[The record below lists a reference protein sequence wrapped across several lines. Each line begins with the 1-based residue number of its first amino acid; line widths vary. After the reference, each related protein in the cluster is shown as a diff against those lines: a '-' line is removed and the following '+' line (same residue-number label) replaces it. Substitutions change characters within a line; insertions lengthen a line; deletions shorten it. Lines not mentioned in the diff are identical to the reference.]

1 MDAALSSLRM
11 VDEPVATEHAD
22 VDAQL
27 DVLRLTDE
35 VIGLSAELAE
45 LRAQV
50 ERATE
55 RATAAAEVAQQA
67 EVAAQAAAA
76 ETRSFG
82 EYLGEVTDGLGGRR
96 PVAGVDT
103 TDPASLSREE
113 LIARVEYLEAVLGRR
128 SVQVALGMTKKL
140 RGS

>member
-1 MDAALSSLRM
+1 MALSSLPM
-11 VDEPVATEHAD
+11 VDEPAATEHAD
-22 VDAQL
+22 TDAQL

-50 ERATE
+50 DRVAE

-67 EVAAQAAAA
+67 EVAAQAAA
-76 ETRSFG
+76 ELTQDFG
-82 EYLGEVTDGLGGRR
+82 EYLGEVTDGLGARR
-96 PVAGVDT
+96 PVVAESGSADLS
-103 TDPASLSREE
+103 ALSREE
-113 LIARVEYLEAVLGRR
+113 LVARVERLEAVLGRR

>member
-1 MDAALSSLRM
+1 M
-11 VDEPVATEHAD
+11 VDEPAATDDTRVE
-22 VDAQL
+22 L

-45 LRAQV
+45 LRTQV
-50 ERATE
+50 ALAVE

-76 ETRSFG
+76 DTRAFG
-82 EYLGEVTDGLGGRR
+82 EYLGEVSDGLGTRR
-96 PVAGVDT
+96 PTEVDT
-103 TDPASLSREE
+103 AAVDPSRLSRDE
-113 LIARVEYLEAVLGRR
+113 LIARVEHLEAVLGRR

>member
-1 MDAALSSLRM
+1 M
-11 VDEPVATEHAD
+11 VDEPAATEHAD
-22 VDAQL
+22 TDAHL

-50 ERATE
+50 ERVSE
-55 RATAAAEVAQQA
+55 RATGAAEVAQQA
-67 EVAAQAAAA
+67 EVVAQAAV
-76 ETRSFG
+76 EQTQDFG
-82 EYLGEVTDGLGGRR
+82 EYLGEVTDGLGTR
-96 PVAGVDT
+96 PPATVESGS
-103 TDPASLSREE
+103 TDLSALSREE
-113 LIARVEYLEAVLGRR
+113 LIARVEHLEAVLGRR

>member
-1 MDAALSSLRM
+1 M
-11 VDEPVATEHAD
+11 
-22 VDAQL
+22 
-27 DVLRLTDE
+27 LRLTDE

-50 ERATE
+50 DRIGE

-67 EVAAQAAAA
+67 EVAAHAAV
-76 ETRSFG
+76 EQTQSFG
-82 EYLGEVTDGLGGRR
+82 EYLGAVTDGLGVRG
-96 PVAGVDT
+96 PVVAEIGSA
-103 TDPASLSREE
+103 DPSALSRDE
-113 LIARVEYLEAVLGRR
+113 LIARVEHLEAVLGRR

>member
-1 MDAALSSLRM
+1 M
-11 VDEPVATEHAD
+11 VDEPTEHAD
-22 VDAQL
+22 TDVQL

-50 ERATE
+50 ERAGE

-67 EVAAQAAAA
+67 EVAAQAAAT
-76 ETRSFG
+76 ETREFG
-82 EYLGEVTDGLGGRR
+82 EYLGAVSNGLGARR
-96 PVAGVDT
+96 VALADTASVD
-103 TDPASLSREE
+103 LSGLTRDE
-113 LIARVEYLEAVLGRR
+113 LIARVQHLEAVLGRR

>member
-1 MDAALSSLRM
+1 M
-11 VDEPVATEHAD
+11 VDEPAATEHAD
-22 VDAQL
+22 TDAQL

-50 ERATE
+50 DRVSE

-67 EVAAQAAAA
+67 EVIAQAAS
-76 ETRSFG
+76 EQTRDFG
-82 EYLGEVTDGLGGRR
+82 EYLGEVTDGLGARQ
-96 PVAGVDT
+96 PVVAESVNADLS
-103 TDPASLSREE
+103 ALSREE
-113 LIARVEYLEAVLGRR
+113 LIARVEHLEMVLGRR

>member
-1 MDAALSSLRM
+1 M
-11 VDEPVATEHAD
+11 VDEPAATEHAD
-22 VDAQL
+22 ADAQL

-50 ERATE
+50 ERAGE
-55 RATAAAEVAQQA
+55 RATSAAEVAQQA
-67 EVAAQAAAA
+67 EVAAQTAI
-76 ETRSFG
+76 ERTNDFG
-82 EYLGEVTDGLGGRR
+82 QYLGEMTDGLGARG
-96 PVAGVDT
+96 PVGAEVGSE
-103 TDPASLSREE
+103 DPSALSRDE